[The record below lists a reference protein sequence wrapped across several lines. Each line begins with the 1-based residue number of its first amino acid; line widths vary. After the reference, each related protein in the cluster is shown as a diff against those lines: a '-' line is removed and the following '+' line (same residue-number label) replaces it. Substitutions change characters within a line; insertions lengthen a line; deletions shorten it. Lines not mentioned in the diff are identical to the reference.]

1 MRSLFLLWG
10 CLVLP
15 GYGSLVG
22 PKEISGFEGDT
33 VSLRCTYGE
42 ELKKFQKY
50 WCRNAGLLLN
60 RCSNRV
66 YATED
71 GREKTVGKVSIQDS
85 RHERT
90 LKVTLRGISMQD
102 AGQYW
107 CGVQKLGFDNSVLI
121 SLLVFPA
128 SSGRHPAVSTAK
140 TGIQAP
146 PLTGGSPHD
155 HEGASSPSPGTSPS
169 AGPSPHAHAATSPPA
184 GTSRP
189 TARLDPPTAE
199 DPSSSDISPLRTLV
213 PTARTLAPVL
223 VLISLLLATGLA
235 ALLTRY
241 VFPWR
246 KEAVLEDPPKDTEDE
261 KVQLSHMTSEEN
273 QASPLD
279 AQGDLVPGI
288 PLQVPGEE
296 SGFVP
301 V

>member
-121 SLLVFPA
+121 SLLVFP
-128 SSGRHPAVSTAK
+128 
-140 TGIQAP
+140 
-146 PLTGGSPHD
+146 
-155 HEGASSPSPGTSPS
+155 
-169 AGPSPHAHAATSPPA
+169 

-261 KVQLSHMTSEEN
+261 KVQLSHMTQGNSWGPECAVINLAGPNEPDSSSPPPACPYTEGQPLNQTSEEN